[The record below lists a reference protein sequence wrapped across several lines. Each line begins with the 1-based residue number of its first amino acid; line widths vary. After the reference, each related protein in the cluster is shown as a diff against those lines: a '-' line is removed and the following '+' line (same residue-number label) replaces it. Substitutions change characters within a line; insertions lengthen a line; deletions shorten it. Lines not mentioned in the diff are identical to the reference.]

1 LEWFVTGRSP
11 YITVI
16 TSTYNCTGTLQRAI
30 DSVKKQTFQS
40 VEHIIVDGAS
50 TDGSVDIISENS
62 KRQGSKIS
70 YWVSEP
76 DAGVYNAWN
85 KALPHI
91 NGEWVIFLG
100 ADDEYSDETAFE
112 RMLPYLRQ
120 SSGPE
125 HKIVYAKRMHVN
137 SDGEMYKTVG
147 EPIEKMKGFYGTN
160 LLTQPPHSTTF
171 QHRSL
176 FENYSFDERFKIGGD
191 TDFILEKLNRD
202 NCKAL
207 FVDEVIHNFYD
218 GGLSSDPDLAE
229 QRDLEIEMIMRKLL
243 NDEEYFKRQVRRGIC
258 IKSNDGQV

>member
-1 LEWFVTGRSP
+1 MTP

-16 TSTYNCTGTLQRAI
+16 TSTYNCADTLQRAI
-30 DSVKKQTFQS
+30 DSVRTQTFGD
-40 VEHIIVDGAS
+40 VEHIIIDGAS
-50 TDGSVDIISENS
+50 TDDTVEIIRQNS
-62 KRQGSKIS
+62 ARSNSKIS
-70 YWVSEP
+70 YWLSEP
-76 DAGVYNAWN
+76 DTGIYNAWN

-137 SDGEMYKTVG
+137 SDGEVYKTVG
-147 EPIEKMKGFYGTN
+147 EPIENQKGFYATH

-171 QHRSL
+171 QHKTL
-176 FENYSFDERFKIGGD
+176 FDGYKFDERFKIGGD
-191 TDFILEKLNRD
+191 TDFILEKLNVD
-202 NCKAL
+202 KCKAL

-218 GGLSSDPDLAE
+218 GGLSSDPSLNE
-229 QRDLEIEMIMRKLL
+229 QRDREIEMIIKKMLTA
-243 NDEEYFKRQVRRGIC
+243 EEYSARQKGRQGTVI
-258 IKSNDGQV
+258 